1 MSSAFRVI
9 DREIEPK
16 QKCYII
22 CTAYDPDDFSD
33 RLDTLIRKA
42 DERGAKKLF
51 FTCRDAQAEPDEN
64 GFTVSRHVFAFG
76 TDFRILTKELTNVV
90 PPRRPIRMKPLRESN
105 AALYRDIFNE
115 IFFDVPNSATVS
127 ESDTADM
134 IENEKRTAGFLMEGG
149 MPVGVFELD
158 FSDAVP
164 EIASVGIRPDL
175 HGNGYGKAALT
186 LLENDLIKRGY
197 RTVKLLVAGTNL
209 SALALYRT
217 GGYRL
222 ESIHSRWYKTEL
234 PK

>member
-1 MSSAFRVI
+1 MMPIKILLI
-9 DREIEPK
+9 DDHSVMRMGLAALLGT
-16 QKCYII
+16 QKDLQIVGDAGDGE
-22 CTAYDPDDFSD
+22 TGV
-33 RLDTLIRKA
+33 RKA
-42 DERGAKKLF
+42 LKL
-51 FTCRDAQAEPDEN
+51 
-64 GFTVSRHVFAFG
+64 
-76 TDFRILTKELTNVV
+76 
-90 PPRRPIRMKPLRESN
+90 
-105 AALYRDIFNE
+105 
-115 IFFDVPNSATVS
+115 VPNSAAVS

-222 ESIHSRWYKTEL
+222 ESIHSRWYETEL